1 MVAELQSSNDCWLF
15 GMLFLIT
22 RKSAAIL
29 RRCKYYE
36 GDHMNGLDLP
46 LEGCLRAARWRGPGH
61 ARALGADQE
70 VAALPGGQLL
80 VSAGDP
86 WP

>member
-1 MVAELQSSNDCWLF
+1 
-15 GMLFLIT
+15 MLFLIT

-46 LEGCLRAARWRGPGH
+46 LEGCLRAAWWRGPGH
-61 ARALGADQE
+61 ARGLGADQE

>member
-1 MVAELQSSNDCWLF
+1 
-15 GMLFLIT
+15 
-22 RKSAAIL
+22 
-29 RRCKYYE
+29 
-36 GDHMNGLDLP
+36 MNGLDLP
-46 LEGCLRAARWRGPGH
+46 LEGCLRAAWWRGPGH
-61 ARALGADQE
+61 ARGLGADQE